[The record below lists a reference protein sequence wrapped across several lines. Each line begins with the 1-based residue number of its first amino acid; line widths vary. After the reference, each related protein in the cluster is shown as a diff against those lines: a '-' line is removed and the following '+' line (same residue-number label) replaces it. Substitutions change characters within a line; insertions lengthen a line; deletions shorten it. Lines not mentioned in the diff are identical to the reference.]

1 MEHSIKERCH
11 VNTNIYVDTFV
22 GIKCIDGDISVNFPL
37 GFHVSDDEKEL
48 RRDILLLLK
57 TLSLTI
63 EKEDSTV
70 MKVTQNF
77 DVDGF
82 PIQAYLYVISDYY
95 NRGYYKE
102 REIQYQIN
110 NRGKINWSK
119 TIKTQSPFIQGAEAY
134 YTRFVTRK
142 NPVNENELITLIHE
156 YCVYESFCKMGWL
169 FTSTLPLKPRIKL
182 NKKMFKAV
190 IMNKYT
196 ETNNDKNK
204 ALFKN
209 MLAIID
215 SLQDS
220 DSPLNYQYGIDNS
233 DHINLERV
241 KRNVYWDC
249 YNGIRSASVTG
260 KEDEIVDSFEEVE
273 QLFYKIHYQDYVEGQ
288 NARNLKNHHPERN
301 RTTDDIR
308 THKKTCPEETI
319 YQIGTKDDYVDPDVL
334 LTIVTEF
341 ITELSDR
348 FGEHFHLLNWSLHLD
363 ESTPHI
369 HERHVFDCKNAY
381 GEIFPQQEKAL
392 ETLGFELPN
401 PEKKAG
407 RFNNRKMAFDAT
419 CRILLFDICKKHGLE
434 LEEEPSHGG
443 REYLEKQDY
452 IRMKQ
457 KKDIASLEESI
468 QSQIEVVNQKKYEVF
483 EQEVQYKENSIK
495 IIDQEKKLKAQ
506 SEEFFDNAE
515 RILQQDETMKQL
527 EFKIEDVEKL
537 IDDVTD
543 EVYEKAVERIADE
556 IEIATRKEDI
566 KLVVDS
572 KKWVL
577 NPERKAS
584 KREKQYALDR
594 LDGVIKK
601 IEYAITKTISKMKNR
616 LLKPENKNIM
626 VQEIKKEVKPSI
638 LKKLS
643 EKKASITRNGETGK
657 LNKESSLDNER

>member
-1 MEHSIKERCH
+1 MKLTRHNGRIGKNGVYNPKHNDRQF
-11 VNTNIYVDTFV
+11 D
-22 GIKCIDGDISVNFPL
+22 IDD
-37 GFHVSDDEKEL
+37 
-48 RRDILLLLK
+48 
-57 TLSLTI
+57 
-63 EKEDSTV
+63 
-70 MKVTQNF
+70 
-77 DVDGF
+77 
-82 PIQAYLYVISDYY
+82 
-95 NRGYYKE
+95 
-102 REIQYQIN
+102 
-110 NRGKINWSK
+110 
-119 TIKTQSPFIQGAEAY
+119 
-134 YTRFVTRK
+134 
-142 NPVNENELITLIHE
+142 
-156 YCVYESFCKMGWL
+156 
-169 FTSTLPLKPRIKL
+169 
-182 NKKMFKAV
+182 
-190 IMNKYT
+190 
-196 ETNNDKNK
+196 
-204 ALFKN
+204 
-209 MLAIID
+209 
-215 SLQDS
+215 
-220 DSPLNYQYGIDNS
+220 S
-233 DHINLERV
+233 DHIDLERA

-288 NARNLKNHHPERN
+288 NARNFKNHHPERN

-319 YQIGTKDDYVDPDVL
+319 YQIGTKDEYVNPDVL

-407 RFNNRKMAFDAT
+407 RFNNRKMVFDAT

-434 LEEEPSHGG
+434 LEEEPSYGG
-443 REYLEKQDY
+443 RKYLEKQDY

-468 QSQIEVVNQKKYEVF
+468 QSQIEVVNQKKYEIF

-515 RILQQDETMKQL
+515 RIFQQDETLKQL

-566 KLVVDS
+566 KLVEDS
-572 KKWVL
+572 KKWIL
-577 NPERKAS
+577 SPERKAS
-584 KREKQYALDR
+584 KREKQYALER